1 MRTTENYWDP
11 YDQVG
16 QEDLF
21 QLGEKSFK
29 LGTSGESCYS
39 LKRRECMGGA
49 KQHSV
54 ESMMEKAV
62 SLSLQ
67 NQDDQDPPPV
77 PVHE

>member
-1 MRTTENYWDP
+1 
-11 YDQVG
+11 
-16 QEDLF
+16 
-21 QLGEKSFK
+21 
-29 LGTSGESCYS
+29 
-39 LKRRECMGGA
+39 MGRA
-49 KQHSV
+49 KKHSV

>member
-39 LKRRECMGGA
+39 LKRMHGR
-49 KQHSV
+49 S
-54 ESMMEKAV
+54 KAAF
-62 SLSLQ
+62 SGEHDGEGRFPFLTKSG
-67 NQDDQDPPPV
+67 
-77 PVHE
+77 